1 MLDLR
6 LRDAHPTHLPINVLP
21 TQRERFRGRPKPTVA
36 TQPQDHFPNGVC
48 LLHQF
53 VDDFPRDKLVDLDG
67 ASLRSNLSE
76 WVLVDDL
83 PIDRIVHELP
93 RELDPLVD
101 RRRGHSSGFELLKD
115 ADTSFF
121 V

>member
-1 MLDLR
+1 MLDLW
-6 LRDAHPTHLPINVLP
+6 LRDAHPIHLPIDVLS
-21 TQRERFRGRPKPTVA
+21 TQRQRFRRCTKTTVA
-36 TQPQDHFPNGVC
+36 TQAQDHFPNWIC
-48 LLHQF
+48 FLHQF
-53 VDDFPRDKLVDLDG
+53 VDDFPWHELVDLDG